1 MINKSLEQGDSQ
13 PILMILQSR
22 FGLRVI
28 PECAEAYFKN
38 LSEAKNM
45 KTTEGKKPPEQ
56 DNSTCPYYWGNQKA
70 RTGSLPRNHCKLRE
84 TAAALESFDKCYTF
98 PSAFHITLYC

>member
-1 MINKSLEQGDSQ
+1 MINKSLEKGDSQ

-28 PECAEAYFKN
+28 PECAEAYFRN

-45 KTTEGKKPPEQ
+45 KTTEGKNLEK
-56 DNSTCPYYWGNQKA
+56 DSFTCPYHWSNQKA
-70 RTGSLPRNHCKLRE
+70 RTGSSSKIAVN
-84 TAAALESFDKCYTF
+84 
-98 PSAFHITLYC
+98 

>member
-1 MINKSLEQGDSQ
+1 MINKSLEKGDSQ

-28 PECAEAYFKN
+28 PECAEAYFRK

-45 KTTEGKKPPEQ
+45 KTTEGKKLPKN
-56 DNSTCPYYWGNQKA
+56 DSSTCSY
-70 RTGSLPRNHCKLRE
+70 H
-84 TAAALESFDKCYTF
+84 
-98 PSAFHITLYC
+98 